1 MLRLISRSQEWCLGA
16 VFETEHRATQT
27 RTRTMSN
34 NASLATRTIQAAAQ
48 ALSSATSTLS
58 TPARRGVRHSG
69 ILGLIGVAAVMSL
82 FAGPA
87 ALAGTTTG
95 TLPVSM
101 TITASC
107 TIGATAMAFT
117 SQLGASLVST
127 AATASG
133 SISVTCTNLAPYAIG
148 LDNGSNYSTTR
159 RMLFGGSNY
168 LPYGLY
174 TNVGLTTPWSSATG
188 SATCTTSSNCYTGT
202 GNGAAQSITVYGQ
215 VPTIGTAP
223 APGAYTDSVSF
234 TVYF

>member
-1 MLRLISRSQEWCLGA
+1 MTHPIKTSAPPRSGG
-16 VFETEHRATQT
+16 
-27 RTRTMSN
+27 
-34 NASLATRTIQAAAQ
+34 
-48 ALSSATSTLS
+48 SAT
-58 TPARRGVRHSG
+58 PRAR
-69 ILGLIGVAAVMSL
+69 IDLDLGGWFPIA
-82 FAGPA
+82 PA
-87 ALAGTTTG
+87 ALAGRSVMRSGMLGTIALAAIMSLSAVPAAQAGTTTG
-95 TLPVSM
+95 NLPVSM

-107 TIGATAMAFT
+107 TIGATAMAF
-117 SQLGASLVST
+117 SAQLGAGLVST

-148 LDNGSNYSTTR
+148 LDNGNNYSTTR
-159 RMLFGGSNY
+159 RMVFGGSNY

-215 VPTIGTAP
+215 VPTIATAP
-223 APGAYTDSVSF
+223 APGAYTDAVSI